1 MNLINP
7 KKIIFWGT
15 PMLTVE
21 ILESLK
27 GAGYLPIAIVTNP
40 DRPVGRH
47 GTITPSPAKVWG
59 EQNTIP
65 ILQPEKITPEFIEE
79 IKHLDPDLHIVVAYG
94 KILPQE
100 IIDLPK
106 YGTINI
112 HYSLLPKYRG
122 ATPVESAILAGDT
135 ETGVCIQKMVY
146 ELDAGDILA
155 EEKINIEPN
164 EKAIELRARL
174 NTIAS
179 TLLTKILPAYFENN
193 ITPQKQIGTASFC
206 KKIKKEDG
214 LITETEIHSAET
226 DETTARNLWNKF
238 RAYTPW
244 PSLYFF
250 RSSARSFL
258 AEESANT
265 DKTIRIKITS
275 ATFKNGKF
283 IIQKIIPEGKK
294 EMDYKNIF

>member
-1 MNLINP
+1 
-7 KKIIFWGT
+7 
-15 PMLTVE
+15 MLTIE

-27 GAGYLPIAIVTNP
+27 GVGYMPIAIVTNP

-59 EQNTIP
+59 EQNTLP

-79 IKHLDPDLHIVVAYG
+79 IKNLDPDLHIVVAYG
-94 KILPQE
+94 KILPEE

-155 EEKINIEPN
+155 EEKIDIDEY
-164 EKAIELRARL
+164 EKAFELRARL

-179 TLLTKILPAYFENN
+179 ALLTKILPEYFENN

-214 LITETEIHSAET
+214 LITEIEIQNAEI

-250 RSSARSFL
+250 KLRKALPSENERQDL
-258 AEESANT
+258 PEN
-265 DKTIRIKITS
+265 IRIKITS
-275 ATFKNGKF
+275 AVCKNGKF

-294 EMDYKNIF
+294 EIDYKNIF